1 MAIACGDYTMVGS
14 PGQEGEATD
23 GIRKTNQGRIFLAQ
37 PASAIFGIKALIGLI
52 PGVALILGAI
62 ILIWFPL
69 GGRTWRGCRSGSW
82 RCTAK
87 STRNW
92 SANRADER
100 TGFERYPG
108 QVRGWPERRLRAAI
122 GASR

>member
-62 ILIWFPL
+62 ILIWLPL
-69 GGRTWRGCRSGSW
+69 GRAHLARMQERVLDLHGKKQAQLEREQGR
-82 RCTAK
+82 
-87 STRNW
+87 
-92 SANRADER
+92 
-100 TGFERYPG
+100 
-108 QVRGWPERRLRAAI
+108 
-122 GASR
+122 